1 VALVKPN
8 KGNETGG
15 HPEFLIEGGGGEG
28 GGLTM
33 TSYVN
38 FKFYFK
44 NYVIKTC
51 LSTTVHV
58 IMFAT
63 KFTYIQT
70 KNYISGTHLI

>member
-1 VALVKPN
+1 VGDGRL
-8 KGNETGG
+8 
-15 HPEFLIEGGGGEG
+15 
-28 GGLTM
+28 

-44 NYVIKTC
+44 NYVIKHV

-58 IMFAT
+58 IVFAS

-70 KNYISGTHLI
+70 KNYIPGTHLI